1 MKVGVVGM
9 GLIGG
14 SMAKAIHK
22 KTEHTVIGWDASE
35 TVRLSAKLLE
45 AADEFMVD
53 GNPKDCDLVLIAL
66 YPQAT
71 VDYVRQHAKDFK
83 KGAMVV
89 DCAGVKRL
97 VCQNVQ
103 EIAAENGFIFIGAHP
118 MAGIERSGFNFSSEK
133 IFEGA
138 TMILTPFQ
146 GTDIADV
153 DRLSQF
159 FKSIG
164 FARMQVATDAEHDQ
178 MIAYTSQLAHVV
190 SSAYIKSELSPNFKG
205 FSAGSFHDMT
215 RVAKLNETMW
225 TELFLVNKDYLADE
239 IDGLV
244 ERLQA
249 YSKVIRN
256 GDGDTLKAML
266 KDGKEKRLAVDVV
279 KEFE

>member
-1 MKVGVVGM
+1 M
-9 GLIGG
+9 
-14 SMAKAIHK
+14 
-22 KTEHTVIGWDASE
+22 SE

-45 AADEFMVD
+45 AADEFMID
-53 GNPKDCDLVLIAL
+53 GNPKDCDMVLIAV

-71 VDYVRQHAKDFK
+71 VDYVLKHAKDFK
-83 KGAMVV
+83 KGAVVV
-89 DCAGVKRL
+89 DCAGIKRL
-97 VCQNVQ
+97 VCRGVQ
-103 EIAAENGFIFIGAHP
+103 QAAEENGFLFVGAHP

-138 TMILTPFQ
+138 TMILTPYQ
-146 GTDIADV
+146 GANIADV
-153 DRLSQF
+153 NKVCQF

-164 FARMQVATDAEHDQ
+164 FSRMQIATDAEHDQ

-190 SSAYIKSELSPNFKG
+190 SSAYIKSELSPKFKG

-225 TELFLVNKDYLADE
+225 TELFLENRDYLADE

-249 YSKVIRN
+249 YSKVIRE
-256 GDGDTLKAML
+256 GDAETLKAML

-279 KEFE
+279 KEFD